1 VAPDIV
7 VIGLRALS
15 FVAIFGA
22 TGAALFLWLFGRHL
36 ETSLES
42 IRNLARSGAIAAMLL
57 SVSYYVLIPARMA
70 GSFGATFDPSLEALL
85 SESNVGPAHAVRL
98 AGLGLLTVSLDEQTR
113 LKIAGSLIGVALTLL
128 SFVLTGH
135 TAIHESRW
143 ALAPLLLVHL
153 GVAAF
158 WFGALWPLAIVASRE
173 SIERTAAV
181 VTRFSVLAVRTVPLI
196 LVCGAAMALLFIR
209 SFDELVTG
217 YGAMIVLKTVV
228 FAMLIGLAALNRQR
242 FGPAI
247 AAARHAAL
255 GAFKRVVAA
264 EWVLLAGVVI
274 ASALMTE
281 LLAPENLHATFSSE
295 HDETAE
301 Q

>member
-22 TGAALFLWLFGRHL
+22 TGAAVFLWLFGRHL
-36 ETSLES
+36 EASLEP

-113 LKIAGSLIGVALTLL
+113 LKIAGSLIGVALALL

-173 SIERTAAV
+173 PIERTAAV

-209 SFDELVTG
+209 SFDELFTG
-217 YGAMIVLKTVV
+217 YGAMIMLKTVV
-228 FAMLIGLAALNRQR
+228 FALLIGLAALNRQR

-255 GAFKRVVAA
+255 AGFKRVVKA

-274 ASALMTE
+274 VSALMTE

-295 HDETAE
+295 HDETVE
-301 Q
+301 P